1 MPGETLRTVPTP
13 GEPVMRGPDASVLR
27 PVAPADVDAEGDVRE
42 LAVTAL
48 RTSALAAQAW
58 GAAPTAF
65 PGLP

>member
-1 MPGETLRTVPTP
+1 
-13 GEPVMRGPDASVLR
+13 MRGPDASVLR